1 MNNIPL
7 YKIHG
12 KERKELKKQRSKLNS
27 FIRNYWQMHQMDKD
41 MAYFFKI
48 SDSESDLNYPMS
60 DELAQIQYNKFV
72 SEIKI
77 IDELLAEHYIQN

>member
-1 MNNIPL
+1 MNNNPL

-12 KERKELKKQRSKLNS
+12 KERKELKNQRSKLNS

-41 MAYFFKI
+41 MAYFFNI
-48 SDSESDLNYPMS
+48 SESVMS
-60 DELAQIQYNKFV
+60 DELAQIQYDNV
-72 SEIKI
+72 ISEIKK